1 MKKIDFVL
9 NFLRF
14 SFKQVMFLIFLIT
27 IIGASW
33 YVEDSILAFEWKNKI
48 LKDIKKQ
55 KEKENESYTYVEDI
69 LNEHYDNIQKYKS
82 IKAPDLFWLQ
92 EEIEWLIPRWIQIK
106 ETKLNAGEFTIR
118 GISPTLRTVDFLVSI
133 LNTYN
138 NYYWWFKEEVKVLNI
153 SKNGTIY
160 TFTIKWLI
168 DGNKI
173 INKIYSNDIDW
184 DWVKDSFIEEVI
196 NSSWVKQKHSIIN
209 DKCPFTPSF
218 NLVIWKI
225 LDSNPTLI
233 DIYPYYRENYNKWYF
248 TFDVESWCLKSW
260 DIEVKKNEK

>member
-14 SFKQVMFLIFLIT
+14 SFKEVIFLLFLIT

-69 LNEHYDNIQKYKS
+69 LSEHYDNIQKYKS

-106 ETKLNAGEFTIR
+106 ETK
-118 GISPTLRTVDFLVSI
+118 
-133 LNTYN
+133 
-138 NYYWWFKEEVKVLNI
+138 
-153 SKNGTIY
+153 SKT
-160 TFTIKWLI
+160 K
-168 DGNKI
+168 KI
-173 INKIYSNDIDW
+173 MI
-184 DWVKDSFIEEVI
+184 
-196 NSSWVKQKHSIIN
+196 
-209 DKCPFTPSF
+209 
-218 NLVIWKI
+218 
-225 LDSNPTLI
+225 
-233 DIYPYYRENYNKWYF
+233 
-248 TFDVESWCLKSW
+248 
-260 DIEVKKNEK
+260 